1 MKTIDIS
8 PEDMHKRVARYADLV
23 PYGRQHTE
31 SIPPEVFEQLTARR
45 VLSIMAPHNYTGRS
59 ARAPIKSIPGA
70 VISIAETPPG
80 NAPALHCHDTAIE
93 NFFVLNGRYRII
105 WGDEGQHSL
114 ELGPMDFISIP
125 PNVNRTFLNITDETA
140 RLLAII
146 QPLND
151 AQEDR
156 ISFATSVGPHIAAQ
170 FGEKTLEALKAIG
183 FYFDAG
189 QDSRA

>member
-8 PEDMHKRVARYADLV
+8 PEEMNKRVARYADLV
-23 PYGRQHTE
+23 PYGNQHTGT
-31 SIPPEVFEQLTARR
+31 INPEVFEHLTARR

-59 ARAPIKSIPGA
+59 AQAPIKSLPGA

-80 NAPALHCHDTAIE
+80 NAPALHAHDTAIE
-93 NFFVLNGRYRII
+93 NFFVINGRYKIS

-125 PNVNRTFLNITDETA
+125 PRVNRTFLNITDETA

-146 QPLND
+146 QPLGED
-151 AQEDR
+151 QEDR
-156 ISFATSVGPHIAAQ
+156 VAFATSVAPKISDQYGEETLAALR
-170 FGEKTLEALKAIG
+170 EIG
-183 FYFDAG
+183 FHFDAG
-189 QDSRA
+189 QDSEA

>member
-8 PEDMHKRVARYADLV
+8 PEEMNKRVARYSDLV
-23 PYGRQHTE
+23 PYGRQHTT
-31 SIPPEVFEQLTARR
+31 SVPPEVFERLTARR

-59 ARAPIKSIPGA
+59 AQAPLKSLPGA
-70 VISIAETPPG
+70 VISIAECPPG

-93 NFFVLNGRYRII
+93 NFFCINGRFRII
-105 WGDEGQHSL
+105 WGDQGEHSL

-125 PNVNRTFLNITDETA
+125 PGVVRTFLNITDETA

-146 QPLND
+146 QPANE

-156 ISFATSVGPHIAAQ
+156 VAFATAVATDIVRDFGP
-170 FGEKTLEALKAIG
+170 ETLEGLKAIG
-183 FYFDAG
+183 FHFDAG
-189 QDSRA
+189 EDVSA